1 MKAIILSLWIPFS
14 AFSADKNVSFSS
26 LRSCVQTSEMMSSGA
41 DEDESKINCLWKF
54 QDRISY
60 AQCLK
65 VAVSARSAEGQEKMS
80 DFCFK
85 QISF

>member
-14 AFSADKNVSFSS
+14 AFSAEKNVSISG
-26 LRSCVQTSEMMSSGA
+26 LKYCVQISERMPSGA

-54 QDRISY
+54 QDKISY
-60 AQCLK
+60 AQCLNI
-65 VAVSARSAEGQEKMS
+65 AASARSTEGQKKMS